1 MYLHGVDLFKTHL
14 RLQTH
19 YLDDK
24 GLREMKGYWKSLMI
38 FIRLK

>member
-1 MYLHGVDLFKTHL
+1 
-14 RLQTH
+14 LQTH